1 MKSYPLNISIIKVE
15 DRKIKY
21 LQQCTENMRKS
32 RKEMLRQN
40 LAYLVKRWTAVAKV
54 PQVHVRWD
62 AKFMTAPFPA
72 VGQYVHVRSENTH
85 FEFNVDSLSNF
96 NLPALLESGESR

>member
-1 MKSYPLNISIIKVE
+1 ME

-21 LQQCTENMRKS
+21 QQQCTENMGKGS
-32 RKEMLRQN
+32 KEMLRQN
-40 LAYLVKRWTAVAKV
+40 LAYLVQRWTAVAKV

-72 VGQYVHVRSENTH
+72 VGQYVHVRSESTH
-85 FEFNVDSLSNF
+85 FEFNVDSLANF
-96 NLPALLESGESR
+96 NLPALLGSGERR

>member
-1 MKSYPLNISIIKVE
+1 ME

-21 LQQCTENMRKS
+21 LQQCMENMGKS
-32 RKEMLRQN
+32 SKEMLRQN
-40 LAYLVKRWTAVAKV
+40 LAYLVQRWTAVAKV

-72 VGQYVHVRSENTH
+72 EGQYVHVRSESMH
-85 FEFNVDSLSNF
+85 FEFNVDNLANF
-96 NLPALLESGESR
+96 NLLALLESGESR